1 VLFPISYG
9 ITWYYLSIA
18 SLLTILGIK
27 MQKGKITTV
36 KLPPQDYKQ
45 IEELVRE
52 GKYLNKSDFLRK
64 AVKKLLESES
74 EVMS

>member
-1 VLFPISYG
+1 
-9 ITWYYLSIA
+9 
-18 SLLTILGIK
+18 
-27 MQKGKITTV
+27 MQKGKIATV
-36 KLPPQDYKQ
+36 KLPPQDYKR
-45 IEELVRE
+45 IEELVKE